1 MEYHAPKTEEEFHSA
16 LAAASGPVLLFF
28 TATFCG
34 PSRIMGELFDDLFE
48 TERMDFD
55 LVEID
60 VEALPTI
67 TRRYQVKGTPQLIML
82 KGEATSSRL
91 GTMNYGQLIEY
102 LESEG
107 IA

>member
-1 MEYHAPKTEEEFHSA
+1 MNYHDPKTEEEFNEA
-16 LAAASGPVLLFF
+16 MAAASGPVLLFF

-34 PSRIMGELFDDLFE
+34 PSRIMAELFDDLFE
-48 TERMDFD
+48 VEDFDFD

-60 VEALPTI
+60 VEALPAI
-67 TRRYQVKGTPQLIML
+67 TRKYQVKGTPEIIML

-91 GTMNYGQLIEY
+91 GTMSYGQLVEY

-107 IA
+107 V